1 MSAFWRVLND
11 KALITRIRKKPNR
24 KKKKNTGESIKK
36 FVFFYFRY

>member
-24 KKKKNTGESIKK
+24 KKKKIQVK
-36 FVFFYFRY
+36 V